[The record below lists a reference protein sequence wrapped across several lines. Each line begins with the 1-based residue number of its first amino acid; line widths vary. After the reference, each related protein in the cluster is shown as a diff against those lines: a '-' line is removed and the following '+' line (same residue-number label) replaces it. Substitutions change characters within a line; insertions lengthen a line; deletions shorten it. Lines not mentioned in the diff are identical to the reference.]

1 MFIRYTSS
9 GLESQWGC
17 SQIHEGSLK
26 WGAGRAAARAT
37 TEMNGGELMR
47 STSRIGSE
55 AGGPNQRQVWKVS
68 DEKAMKDKVSVE
80 SSARAAA
87 GLPGTAQGGAQWR
100 VTCIK
105 TVL

>member
-55 AGGPNQRQVWKVS
+55 AGGPNQRQVS